1 MRPRPLNRLKA
12 FLRERAQD
20 PRGNLRLLL
29 SGAGLF
35 FSGLGGILLAQ
46 HGLPPGLKAELL
58 ALAGLI
64 LMVAGSILA
73 LLGYLSLSLLRIWHL
88 LDNDN
93 EQRDPP
99 SRH

>member
-1 MRPRPLNRLKA
+1 MRNSQLKA
-12 FLRERAQD
+12 WLRQRAQD
-20 PRGNLRLLL
+20 PKGNLRLLM
-29 SGAGLF
+29 SGAFLF
-35 FSGLGGILLAQ
+35 FSGLGSIMLAQ

-64 LMVAGSILA
+64 LMIAGSILA

-88 LDNDN
+88 LDDDD

-99 SRH
+99 PRH

>member
-1 MRPRPLNRLKA
+1 MSKDALKA
-12 FLRERAQD
+12 WLRRRAQD
-20 PRGNLRLLL
+20 PRGNLRLLM
-29 SGAGLF
+29 SGALLF

-46 HGLPPGLKAELL
+46 YGLPPGLKAEFL

-64 LMVAGSILA
+64 LTVAGSILA

-88 LDNDN
+88 LDDDD

-99 SRH
+99 PRH